1 MPMGGAMPSIA
12 PRARVAV
19 VAIALLLTGLIA
31 AGAPMGVDYMAPP
44 CSPYVCDDGGPSI
57 TALSTGNVHGFFAE
71 QPPMGSFSLLV
82 RTPFVAA
89 GHAAGLGA
97 LDLYRLGSFACLIA
111 LMLLALNV
119 GLTML
124 RRGRE
129 WKVAAIVPLGILAS
143 PVSSAAL
150 HFGHPEELLGA
161 ALAVGAVLAAGRA
174 RGVLA
179 GLLLG
184 CAAATKQWALLAA
197 LPVLLAA
204 PRGRLRIVATA
215 GAAVALLTVPMM
227 LADWHRFWLA
237 QESVGM
243 ATTFENTV
251 TASNVWFPFAH
262 GVTAPTLT
270 PDGVQSVTMY
280 SLPKALGNLTH
291 PLVALLA
298 LVGVGAYRLRRR
310 AAAPEEVLQLVA
322 LIFLLRCVLD
332 PLTYSYHHAP
342 FVVALV
348 TYEALRRRVPVMS
361 GIAIASLL
369 TMTHVIA
376 PMRSAELVNAFY
388 LCWALPLAAALV
400 LGVFFPER
408 LDAIAARLTPR
419 RVRSADRTAPLP

>member
-1 MPMGGAMPSIA
+1 
-12 PRARVAV
+12 
-19 VAIALLLTGLIA
+19 
-31 AGAPMGVDYMAPP
+31 
-44 CSPYVCDDGGPSI
+44 
-57 TALSTGNVHGFFAE
+57 
-71 QPPMGSFSLLV
+71 
-82 RTPFVAA
+82 
-89 GHAAGLGA
+89 
-97 LDLYRLGSFACLIA
+97 
-111 LMLLALNV
+111 
-119 GLTML
+119 
-124 RRGRE
+124 
-129 WKVAAIVPLGILAS
+129 
-143 PVSSAAL
+143 
-150 HFGHPEELLGA
+150 
-161 ALAVGAVLAAGRA
+161 
-174 RGVLA
+174 
-179 GLLLG
+179 
-184 CAAATKQWALLAA
+184 
-197 LPVLLAA
+197 
-204 PRGRLRIVATA
+204 
-215 GAAVALLTVPMM
+215 
-227 LADWHRFWLA
+227 
-237 QESVGM
+237 
-243 ATTFENTV
+243 
-251 TASNVWFPFAH
+251 VWFPFAH

-419 RVRSADRTAPLP
+419 RVRSAARTAPLP